1 MNTGEEGLNTSEAH
15 DRLERFG
22 RNELEEKVKS
32 KWKVFIG
39 HVRLFPRGFD
49 TFALL
54 PLQRVPFHL
63 PDSSVIINSTRPL
76 IIRDQLLVS
85 SDSPIVST
93 RRSSLV
99 PCPA

>member
-39 HVRLFPRGFD
+39 HVRLFPHVCFPEGSI
-49 TFALL
+49 
-54 PLQRVPFHL
+54 PLRFCLYNVSHFICLTP
-63 PDSSVIINSTRPL
+63 PSS
-76 IIRDQLLVS
+76 
-85 SDSPIVST
+85 
-93 RRSSLV
+93 
-99 PCPA
+99 